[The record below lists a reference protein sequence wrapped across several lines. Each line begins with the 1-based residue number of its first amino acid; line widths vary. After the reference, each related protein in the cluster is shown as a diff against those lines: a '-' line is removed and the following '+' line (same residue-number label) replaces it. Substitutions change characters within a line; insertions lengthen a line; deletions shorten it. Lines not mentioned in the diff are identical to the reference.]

1 MLSLNTFILLLS
13 GRWSRFV
20 GAVQVGGT
28 FIRWVITAYRVM
40 TNQTDSTHLM
50 SLSIHKA
57 RDKTEKNEARAAVS
71 STLSEGKWEFSL
83 KAKHIHFHLPNWVQL
98 WLKIVFFGLCLHS
111 PPGPCPWTNLS
122 GCVVCRPWMQTAPRR
137 GKGSKARLQHMHLKS
152 LTADHQNHSY
162 TFFPL
167 CTRCLY
173 RSCLYNVLLQ

>member
-98 WLKIVFFGLCLHS
+98 WLKIVFLGSVSTPHQGHAPGQTYQAVLSAGRGCK
-111 PPGPCPWTNLS
+111 PPRGEGRAL
-122 GCVVCRPWMQTAPRR
+122 RPDCNTCIW
-137 GKGSKARLQHMHLKS
+137 K
-152 LTADHQNHSY
+152 
-162 TFFPL
+162 
-167 CTRCLY
+167 
-173 RSCLYNVLLQ
+173 V